1 MAMSIAEYNARV
13 NEWMSKRWHKKRE
26 CPLCRQSEG
35 WVLAPLVELP
45 IRSVDFE
52 GQSPGTVVAVVPLMC
67 RNCAFVVFSSAVAMG
82 VLAPGTR
89 PGEPS
94 EP

>member
-1 MAMSIAEYNARV
+1 MY
-13 NEWMSKRWHKKRE
+13 SKGPEGQVRLRSLPSPAW
-26 CPLCRQSEG
+26 PFLSQSEG
-35 WVLAPLVELP
+35 WELAPLVELP

-52 GQSPGTVVAVVPLMC
+52 GQSPGTVVAVVPLIC